1 MTQQVPFPLKNF
13 SLWVL
18 LVAVSLILL
27 YFVFIAFVSINVGL
41 SNMQQD
47 GFWMPI
53 TAGIIVIIA
62 CVCFFLLSFRFI
74 FDRLKEKNSIGL

>member
-1 MTQQVPFPLKNF
+1 MIQQEPFPLKNL
-13 SLWVL
+13 SLWSL
-18 LVAVSLILL
+18 LVVVSLILL

-41 SNMQQD
+41 NNMHQD

-74 FDRLKEKNSIGL
+74 FDMLKEKNSISL